1 MTIFHRRRSLGR
13 SPARPWS
20 MRLLLSALVLGLL
33 LALPVASASATV
45 QPHLLSLSASAGVP
59 GNTIT
64 ITGYG
69 FGATQ
74 ALTSGVGFGFQ
85 TAAITSWSDTQIVC
99 TVPTLGVY
107 GVVYVKV
114 FDTTDG
120 SFYSNE
126 LPFVAE
132 DPALWAERLTPNH
145 GAAGTHVTLTGHGF
159 GSAQGSNF
167 IDLLGIAYPPKVT
180 PTSWSDTS
188 IGFTVP
194 GGMAVGQ
201 HEVVVFIVDGGLNST
216 NVMMFNVDPAI
227 ASLSPMRARSGATVI
242 VNGTGFGRTRG
253 TSKVYFGTK
262 VATSYVLWS
271 DTKIKVRVP
280 LVAAGSRP
288 VKVWTRFGTS
298 ATKAFKVL

>member
-1 MTIFHRRRSLGR
+1 M
-13 SPARPWS
+13 
-20 MRLLLSALVLGLL
+20 LLLALILGLF
-33 LALPVASASATV
+33 LALPVASASATF
-45 QPHLLSLSASAGVP
+45 QPHLWSLSASGGVP

-85 TAAITSWSDTQIVC
+85 DAAITSWSDTQIVC
-99 TVPTLGVY
+99 TVPTQGVY
-107 GVVYVKV
+107 GLVYVKV
-114 FDTTDG
+114 FDTTAG

-145 GAAGTHVTLTGHGF
+145 GVAGTVVTLTGHGF
-159 GSAQGSNF
+159 GSAQGSSF
-167 IDLLGIAYPPKVT
+167 VDLLGMAYPPKVT

-188 IGFTVP
+188 ITFTVP

-201 HEVVVFIVDGGLNST
+201 HEVVVFVVDAGFNAT
-216 NVMMFNVDPAI
+216 NVMIFNVDPAI
-227 ASLSPMRARSGATVI
+227 ASLSPTKARPGATVTI
-242 VNGTGFGRTRG
+242 SGTGFGPTRG
-253 TSKVYFGTK
+253 TSKVYFGK
-262 VATSYVLWS
+262 KIATSYVSWS

-280 LVAAGSRP
+280 RIAAGSRP
-288 VKVWTRFGTS
+288 VKVWTRSGTS